1 MSHHVRS
8 KGIPCSLYIDDR
20 HNGQLAC
27 PSTISPL
34 SGYDLALAA
43 IFYVC
48 YLVVSLGYFI
58 GLDKSILEPSQQVPY
73 LGFTSDSR
81 KQAFTLLPHK
91 KEKFL
96 LFVRDILNQKA
107 VELVTLQ
114 KLAGKCISMALAVPG
129 ARLFTNEINLA
140 ISKAARTSRPLPLS
154 PSLRA
159 EIEHWLFLES
169 WDGYLPWL
177 SEFHSHIHLCTD
189 SSSFAWGG
197 VLSPGTLSV
206 SSADYWPNSIV
217 PQDIATKEALALA
230 NVLQS
235 FASQISGSWVDVFTD
250 SQALIQSWEK
260 QGSRSKPLFD
270 ALKLIFSQTLSA
282 NIFLNLHYI
291 PSSFNPADMPSRRLT
306 PADSAL
312 SLPYWQQVQT
322 LFGGPQGHSVDLM
335 ALPSNVRPHLD
346 GAPLPFFSPF
356 PVAGATA
363 VNLFAQDPAHHP
375 SSLFRNPYVFPP
387 IILVGQLLR
396 FLIHFPLP
404 CTLVI
409 PDVFPRKYWWPLLC
423 SHARSSHKL
432 ARKGDPGVLLCPS
445 SRGYQP
451 LPALSWDLWVF
462 RL

>member
-1 MSHHVRS
+1 M
-8 KGIPCSLYIDDR
+8 
-20 HNGQLAC
+20 
-27 PSTISPL
+27 
-34 SGYDLALAA
+34 
-43 IFYVC
+43 
-48 YLVVSLGYFI
+48 
-58 GLDKSILEPSQQVPY
+58 
-73 LGFTSDSR
+73 
-81 KQAFTLLPHK
+81 
-91 KEKFL
+91 
-96 LFVRDILNQKA
+96 
-107 VELVTLQ
+107 
-114 KLAGKCISMALAVPG
+114 
-129 ARLFTNEINLA
+129 
-140 ISKAARTSRPLPLS
+140 
-154 PSLRA
+154 
-159 EIEHWLFLES
+159 
-169 WDGYLPWL
+169 
-177 SEFHSHIHLCTD
+177 CTD

-197 VLSPGTLSV
+197 VLCPGTLSV
-206 SSADYWPNSIV
+206 ASAEYWPNSIV

-375 SSLFRNPYVFPP
+375 SSLFRNPYVFTP